1 MEPRIDIFKIWVR
14 CIFLF
19 CNKVFKLVQPWEDKL
34 NSPLLDKVKKAV
46 LQIEPSAEII
56 LYGSRAREDFFEGSD
71 WDFLILVDGEVD
83 DKRTDKIRHQ
93 LYEIEW
99 DTGDVLCSIVR
110 NRSEWESP
118 EYRIIPLYKN
128 IKREGITI

>member
-1 MEPRIDIFKIWVR
+1 MK
-14 CIFLF
+14 
-19 CNKVFKLVQPWEDKL
+19 
-34 NSPLLDKVKKAV
+34 SLLLEKVKNAV
-46 LQIEPSAEII
+46 KQIEPSAEII
-56 LYGSRAREDFFEGSD
+56 LYGSRAREDFHEGSD

-99 DTGDVLCSIVR
+99 QTGDVLCSIVR
-110 NRSEWESP
+110 SRLEWNSP

-128 IKREGITI
+128 IKHEGITI